1 MGSLVCEAKGN
12 MLIDN
17 DMSEQIK
24 IQLPDGSVREV
35 AQGTTP
41 FDVAMS
47 ISPRLAAAV
56 VVARIRPL
64 TTPVVAGE
72 TAVEEADEAQTEAG
86 MYGSASELGERLV
99 DLAAP
104 LNEDVAL
111 ELLKESDEAALKVVR
126 HSAAHVM
133 ATAILELFPETKL
146 GHGPATDNG
155 FFYDV
160 YRETPF
166 TEDDLAAI
174 EKRMAEVVARDETF
188 VREQESREMG
198 LKDYAEHGDFMKVHF
213 IERFTKPGDEISL
226 YRNGKF
232 VDFCRGPHVPST
244 GRVKAF
250 KVTSVAGAYWLG
262 DEKNQQLQRIYGTAF
277 FNAKDMDAHFK
288 RLEEIKAR
296 DHRVLG
302 KQLDLF
308 SIQEVAGA
316 GLIFWHPKGGLI
328 RKTMEDWMRDECI
341 RRGYEM
347 VFTPHIMRRELWKV
361 SGHEGFYSQN
371 MYPPMELDDAEYRL
385 KPMNCPGHILIY
397 KNSPKSYRDLP
408 QRYAELGNV
417 YRYERSGT
425 MHGLLRVRG
434 FTQDDAHIFCTPEQI
449 ESEIAACVE
458 FADEVLKA
466 FGFAEFKVE
475 LSTWDPKDQKSYVGS
490 PEHWETAVG
499 SLKKVL
505 DAKAIPY
512 REIPGEAAFYGP
524 KIDIKLVDVLG
535 RLWQLSTVQFDF
547 NLPQRFELEYTG
559 EDGEK
564 HRPVMVHRALF
575 GSVERFFGVLIEHY
589 AGAFPLWLAPVQV
602 GLVPISEKHVEY
614 ARAVKAKLEVA
625 GLRVELDARNEK
637 MNAKIR
643 EFTLQK
649 VPFVLVMGD
658 KEAEQREVNVRVRGG
673 GVQGTFPLS
682 EFIANATTLIT
693 RKELNLSDTP
703 KWHDAVLKAVQSFP
717 TDQFD
722 LNDLY
727 DLRDEFASIFP
738 NNRHVNEKLRQQLQT
753 LRDEGIIQFL
763 DNEGNYKRIK

>member
-1 MGSLVCEAKGN
+1 
-12 MLIDN
+12 
-17 DMSEQIK
+17 MSEQMIK
-24 IQLPDGSVREV
+24 VQLPDGSVREV
-35 AQGTTP
+35 ARGTTP
-41 FDVAMS
+41 NDIAMS

-64 TTPVVAGE
+64 TG
-72 TAVEEADEAQTEAG
+72 TAESEIAEEGSEAS
-86 MYGSASELGERLV
+86 MYGAAAGGERLV

-104 LNEDVAL
+104 LNEDCAL

-146 GHGPATDNG
+146 GHGPATDAG

-166 TEDDLAAI
+166 TEEDLAAI
-174 EKRMAEVVARDETF
+174 EKRMGEVVARDEKF
-188 VREQESREMG
+188 VREEESREKG
-198 LKDYAEHGDFMKVHF
+198 LTDYSAQGEFMKVHF
-213 IERFTKPGDEISL
+213 IEKFTKPGDEISL
-226 YRNGKF
+226 YRNGSF
-232 VDFCRGPHVPST
+232 TDFCRGPHVPST

-250 KVTSVAGAYWLG
+250 KVMSIAGAYWLG

-277 FNAKDMDAHFK
+277 FNGKDLDAHFK

-308 SIQEVAGA
+308 SIQEVAGS

-347 VFTPHIMRRELWKV
+347 VYTPHIMRRDLWKI

-408 QRYAELGNV
+408 VRYAELGNV

-434 FTQDDAHIFCTPEQI
+434 FTQDDAHIFCTPGQI
-449 ESEIAACVE
+449 VSEIEDCLD
-458 FADEVLKA
+458 FAEAVLKT
-466 FGFAEFKVE
+466 FGFDEYRVE
-475 LSTWDPKDQKSYVGS
+475 LSMHDPNKAGDYVGKAS
-490 PEHWETAVG
+490 DWDNAEAA
-499 SLKKVL
+499 LKGVL
-505 DAKAIPY
+505 TNRGVAFKS
-512 REIPGEAAFYGP
+512 IPGEGAFYGP

-547 NLPQRFELEYTG
+547 NLPQRFELEYKG
-559 EDGEK
+559 EDGEL

-589 AGAFPLWLAPVQV
+589 AGAFPMWLAPVQV
-602 GLVPISEKHVEY
+602 GLVPISEKHLDY
-614 ARAVKAKLEVA
+614 ANAVKAKLEAA

-658 KEAEQREVNVRVRGG
+658 KEAASEAVSVRTRGKG
-673 GVQGTFPLS
+673 
-682 EFIANATTLIT
+682 
-693 RKELNLSDTP
+693 
-703 KWHDAVLKAVQSFP
+703 
-717 TDQFD
+717 
-722 LNDLY
+722 
-727 DLRDEFASIFP
+727 
-738 NNRHVNEKLRQQLQT
+738 
-753 LRDEGIIQFL
+753 DEGSVGLANFI
-763 DNEGNYKRIK
+763 ERAKRLVAEQSPQL

>member
-1 MGSLVCEAKGN
+1 MIS
-12 MLIDN
+12 
-17 DMSEQIK
+17 

-35 AQGTTP
+35 PRGTTP
-41 FDVAMS
+41 FAIATS

-56 VVARIRPL
+56 VVARVKPL
-64 TTPVVAGE
+64 KPVSAPTSEGPDAGHPDSE
-72 TAVEEADEAQTEAG
+72 GSEAS
-86 MYGSASELGERLV
+86 MYGAAAGGERLV
-99 DLAAP
+99 DLSAP
-104 LNEDVAL
+104 LTEDVAL
-111 ELLKESDEAALKVVR
+111 ELLKETDEASLKVVR

-146 GHGPATDNG
+146 GHGPATDAG

-166 TEDDLAAI
+166 SEDDLAAI
-174 EKRMAEVVARDETF
+174 EKRMADVVARDETF
-188 VREQESREMG
+188 VREEEPREQG
-198 LKDYAEHGDFMKVHF
+198 LADYEKQGEFMKVHF

-226 YRNGKF
+226 YKNGNF
-232 VDFCRGPHVPST
+232 TDFCRGPHVPST

-277 FNAKDMDAHFK
+277 FNSKDLEAHFK

-328 RKTMEDWMRDECI
+328 RKVMEDWMRDQCI
-341 RRGYEM
+341 RRGYQM

-361 SGHEGFYSQN
+361 SGHDGYYAEN

-449 ESEIAACVE
+449 EGEIAACVE
-458 FADEVLKA
+458 FADEVLHA
-466 FGFAEFKVE
+466 FGFTEFKVE
-475 LSTWDPKDQKSYVGS
+475 LSTWDPKDTKNYVGKA
-490 PEHWETAVG
+490 EHWEGAVA

-505 DAKAIPY
+505 DAKGIAY

-589 AGAFPLWLAPVQV
+589 AGAFPMWLAPVQV
-602 GLVPISEKHVEY
+602 GLVPISEKHLEY
-614 ARAVKAKLEVA
+614 ANAVKARLEAA

-658 KEAEQREVNVRVRGG
+658 KEAASEAVSVRTRGKG
-673 GVQGTFPLS
+673 
-682 EFIANATTLIT
+682 
-693 RKELNLSDTP
+693 
-703 KWHDAVLKAVQSFP
+703 
-717 TDQFD
+717 
-722 LNDLY
+722 
-727 DLRDEFASIFP
+727 
-738 NNRHVNEKLRQQLQT
+738 
-753 LRDEGIIQFL
+753 DEGSVSL
-763 DNEGNYKRIK
+763 DAFIERAVGLVKGQGVAL

>member
-1 MGSLVCEAKGN
+1 MSDAVMVEAVGKDQ
-12 MLIDN
+12 MVRV
-17 DMSEQIK
+17 
-24 IQLPDGSVREV
+24 QLPDGSVREV
-35 AQGTTP
+35 AKGTTP
-41 FDVAMS
+41 YDVAMS

-56 VVARIRPL
+56 VVAKIRPL
-64 TTPVVAGE
+64 AVAD
-72 TAVEEADEAQTEAG
+72 VEGDATDVE
-86 MYGSASELGERLV
+86 ASEAAMYTETRGERLV

-111 ELLKESDEAALKVVR
+111 ELLKETDEAALKVVR

-146 GHGPATDNG
+146 GHGPATDAG

-166 TEDDLAAI
+166 SDADLAAI
-174 EKRMAEVVARDETF
+174 EARMAEVVARDEKF
-188 VREQESREMG
+188 VREEEPREKG
-198 LKDYAEHGDFMKVHF
+198 LEDYAQQGEFMKVHF
-213 IERFTKPGDEISL
+213 IERFTHPGESISL
-226 YRNGKF
+226 YKNGNF
-232 VDFCRGPHVPST
+232 TDFCRGPHVPST

-277 FNAKDMDAHFK
+277 FNTKDLDAHFK

-308 SIQEVAGA
+308 SIQEVAGS

-347 VFTPHIMRRELWKV
+347 VYTPHIMRRELWKI
-361 SGHEGFYSQN
+361 SGHEGFYSEN

-408 QRYAELGNV
+408 VRYAELGNV

-434 FTQDDAHIFCTPEQI
+434 FTQDDAHIFCTPGQI
-449 ESEIAACVE
+449 E
-458 FADEVLKA
+458 DEVVACIDFAQSVLNT

-475 LSTWDPKDQKSYVGS
+475 LSTWDKNDQKNYTGS
-490 PEHWETAVG
+490 EENWERAIG
-499 SLKKVL
+499 SLKSAL
-505 DAKAIPY
+505 DRKGIAY
-512 REIPGEAAFYGP
+512 RTIPGEAAFYGP

-547 NLPQRFELEYTG
+547 NLPARFGLEYKG
-559 EDGEK
+559 EDGEM
-564 HRPVMVHRALF
+564 HQPVMVHRALF

-602 GLVPISEKHVEY
+602 GLVPISSDKHLEY
-614 ARAVKAKLEVA
+614 AESVKAKLEAA

-649 VPFVLVMGD
+649 VPFVLIMGD
-658 KEAEQREVNVRVRGG
+658 KEAASESVSVRTRGKG
-673 GVQGTFPLS
+673 
-682 EFIANATTLIT
+682 
-693 RKELNLSDTP
+693 
-703 KWHDAVLKAVQSFP
+703 
-717 TDQFD
+717 
-722 LNDLY
+722 
-727 DLRDEFASIFP
+727 
-738 NNRHVNEKLRQQLQT
+738 
-753 LRDEGIIQFL
+753 DEGSVPLATFL
-763 DNEGNYKRIK
+763 ERATSLLKERSTNM

>member
-1 MGSLVCEAKGN
+1 V
-12 MLIDN
+12 
-17 DMSEQIK
+17 SEQTIK

-35 AQGTTP
+35 SRGTTAH
-41 FDVAMS
+41 DVAMS

-64 TTPVVAGE
+64 ERPTSEDPDMGHP
-72 TAVEEADEAQTEAG
+72 EAG
-86 MYGSASELGERLV
+86 SEAAMYGSAEAGERLV

-104 LNEDVAL
+104 LTEDVAL
-111 ELLKESDEAALKVVR
+111 ELLKENDEAALKVVR

-146 GHGPATDNG
+146 GHGPATDAG

-166 TEDDLAAI
+166 SDADLAAI
-174 EKRMAEVVARDETF
+174 EARMAEVVARDEKF
-188 VREQESREMG
+188 MREVESREMG
-198 LKDYAEHGDFMKVHF
+198 LKDYAEHGEFMKVHF
-213 IERFTKPGDEISL
+213 IEKFTQPGEEISL

-250 KVTSVAGAYWLG
+250 KVMSVAGAYWLG

-277 FNAKDMDAHFK
+277 FNAKDLEAHFK

-302 KQLDLF
+302 KQLDLY
-308 SIQEVAGA
+308 SIQEVAGS

-328 RKTMEDWMRDECI
+328 RKTMEDWMKDECI
-341 RRGYEM
+341 RRGYEI
-347 VFTPHIMRRELWKV
+347 VYTPHIMRREMWKI
-361 SGHEGFYSQN
+361 SGHEQNYGEN
-371 MYPPMELDDAEYRL
+371 MYPAMELDDAEYRL

-397 KNSPKSYRDLP
+397 KNSPRSYRDLP

-449 ESEIAACVE
+449 EDEIEGCID
-458 FADEVLKA
+458 FADSVLKT

-475 LSTWDPKDQKSYVGS
+475 LSTWDPADKKFIGS
-490 PEHWETAVG
+490 AEKWNGAVG
-499 SLKKVL
+499 SLTKVL
-505 DAKAIPY
+505 DRKGIPY
-512 REIPGEAAFYGP
+512 KTIPGEAAFYGP

-535 RLWQLSTVQFDF
+535 RMWQLSTVQFDW
-547 NLPQRFELEYTG
+547 NLPARFELEYKG
-559 EDGEK
+559 EDGEL
-564 HRPVMVHRALF
+564 HQPVMVHRALF
-575 GSVERFFGVLIEHY
+575 GSIERFFGVLIEHY

-602 GLVPISEKHVEY
+602 GLVPISEKHLEY
-614 ARAVKAKLEVA
+614 AADVKAKLEAA

-649 VPFVLVMGD
+649 APFVLVMGD
-658 KEAEQREVNVRVRGG
+658 KEAA
-673 GVQGTFPLS
+673 S
-682 EFIANATTLIT
+682 
-693 RKELNLSDTP
+693 
-703 KWHDAVLKAVQSFP
+703 DAVSVRTRGKG
-717 TDQFD
+717 
-722 LNDLY
+722 
-727 DLRDEFASIFP
+727 
-738 NNRHVNEKLRQQLQT
+738 
-753 LRDEGIIQFL
+753 DEGSIGLEQFIDRAKGL
-763 DNEGNYKRIK
+763 VEQKSSTL